1 MGNKVSMEDELI
13 NMKLMSKQ
21 MVMASKKSEKSH
33 AKQLKEVQKAIKQ
46 GNKEGAQI
54 YAQNA
59 IREKT
64 QAMNYLR
71 LSSRVDAVSSRLE
84 TAIRTKQIS
93 ASMQGVVKGMG
104 NALQSMDPVKISKT
118 MEEFER
124 QFDDMEVVTMTME
137 GTMDSSTA
145 SATPAE
151 EVDALIREVADQ
163 NKLDLDSNFDTAVVP
178 KKKVE
183 MAQGWLHCYHV
194 LLMIDFN

>member
-1 MGNKVSMEDELI
+1 
-13 NMKLMSKQ
+13 
-21 MVMASKKSEKSH
+21 MASKKSEKSH

-183 MAQGWLHCYHV
+183 MAQEEEEAVAAPQDDLAAR
-194 LLMIDFN
+194 LAALRD